1 MCTTKCRKFKG
12 EIENYLR
19 IGQHHFDV
27 KIDRAFRC
35 LKIKTW
41 LCRSNVLKRDGY
53 PASHLLLVLFMLP
66 VLRLRTINTFCNKHW
81 YQWSSARKDTFYRFK
96 DKPYRWRSFLYKLII
111 ELAQQLGF
119 DGDPLEDRYFIIDD
133 SVIPKRGRA
142 IDNVS
147 FVHDHSLGRSVL
159 GFCIVTLGLFTGSG
173 FYPVDFSYW
182 FSNKRH
188 PKSPGENIGDPRST
202 SGRMSYEAKHCTK
215 IDLALEMIRR
225 AVSHGLRAGYVL
237 FDSWYAWPSFINNI
251 RQISEGLH
259 VICRLKDTMTQYEY
273 RGKKYQLSQL
283 YQHVKKD
290 LRKSKRT
297 GLLLKRVT
305 VKMPRSSEKVAI
317 VFARGYCEPQEN
329 TVKGSKKAKSPPW
342 VAFLSTDTRLHAAT
356 IIKKYTKR
364 WSVEVFFK
372 ESKQLLGL
380 GKEQS
385 NSFQAQVFATTN
397 SLFRYSLLNYLNER
411 EYKTGTGPLFEALVD
426 ETATVTYARRLWD
439 FFRGLFEISFSK
451 IFELF
456 QIEDDFQSYLSV
468 LNQALSE
475 STPFRGCET

>member
-1 MCTTKCRKFKG
+1 MITTKCRKFKG

-19 IGQHHFDV
+19 ISNHNFDV
-27 KIDRAFRC
+27 KMDRAFSSVKVRT
-35 LKIKTW
+35 L
-41 LCRSNVLKRDGY
+41 LCQSNILKRDGY
-53 PASHLLLVLFMLP
+53 SAAHLLLVVTMLP
-66 VLRLRTINTFCNKHW
+66 VLRLKSINGFCKKCW
-81 YQWSSARKDTFYRFK
+81 SQWSTARKDAFYRFK
-96 DKPYRWRSFLYKLII
+96 DKPYRWRSFFYKVII

-119 DGDPLEDRYFIIDD
+119 DRDPLQDRYFIIDD

-142 IDNVS
+142 IENVS
-147 FVHDHSLGRSVL
+147 FVHDHCAGRSVL
-159 GFCIVTLGLFTGSG
+159 GFCVVTLGLFTGNG

-188 PKSPGENIGDPRST
+188 PKSPDESIGDPRSI

-215 IDLALEMIRR
+215 IDLALEMIQR
-225 AVSHGLRAGYVL
+225 AVSHRLRAGYVL
-237 FDSWYAWPSFINNI
+237 FDSWYAWPSFINKI
-251 RQISEGLH
+251 RQISQDLH

-273 RGKKYQLSQL
+273 RGKKYQLSKL
-283 YQHVKKD
+283 YQQVKHK
-290 LRKSKRT
+290 LKKSKRT

-305 VKMPRSSEKVAI
+305 VKIPGGSEKVAI
-317 VFARGYCEPQEN
+317 VFARGYCEPQEH
-329 TVKGSKKAKSPPW
+329 TVKGRRKAKSPPW
-342 VAFLSTDTRLHAAT
+342 VAFLSTDARLHAAT
-356 IIKKYTKR
+356 IINKYTKR

-397 SLFRYSLLNYLNER
+397 SLLRYALLNYLNEQ
-411 EYKTGTGPLFEALVD
+411 EYKIGTGPLFEVLAD

-456 QIEDDFQSYLSV
+456 QIEDQFQSYLSV
-468 LNQALSE
+468 LNQALYE
-475 STPFRGCET
+475 STPFLGCET